1 MCVAGGRQSL
11 KAVMEEELGRGTE
24 WFGVAGRSVGRG
36 RWRREAGKT
45 HWDYTLGG
53 LGLRTV
59 PP

>member
-1 MCVAGGRQSL
+1 M